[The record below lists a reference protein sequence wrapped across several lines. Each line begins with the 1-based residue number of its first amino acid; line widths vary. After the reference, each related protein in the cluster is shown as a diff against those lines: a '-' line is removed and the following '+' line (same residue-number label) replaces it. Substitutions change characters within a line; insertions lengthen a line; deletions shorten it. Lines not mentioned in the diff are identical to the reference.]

1 MSRPSSS
8 SGDEYNMEDSD
19 GYEDQDQEQRFIY
32 DLEDEE
38 TLLELLALEDLD
50 ELDDYDLDVI
60 DLNDLEELK
69 DLEQILNQRGKGWD
83 DDGNDEDGDLD
94 IDSEIG
100 EDLDIDMDMAYD
112 IDEDDDDEDEED
124 EEVEEIPIKDSVKQ
138 KETSNESSE
147 TITTTMPS
155 SPSALEQALMQG
167 VVPAAAGVGSNCL
180 PGDYGFDPLGL
191 ATKDYFKKAQN
202 VILNLLPASKVEE
215 DKEKDVN
222 ANLDP
227 GAALPRMD
235 TKSPKYYDDEER
247 PPALILRDYREIEI
261 RHGRLA
267 MLAALLWPLQEIIDR
282 LFIPN
287 AFGKT
292 TIVYGGVTLPFVS
305 LFMTLVMLLLGYL
318 DIYAA
323 SIKENDAGDA
333 FLPGKC

>member
-1 MSRPSSS
+1 MSRPGK
-8 SGDEYNMEDSD
+8 GDDFMDDSD
-19 GYEDQDQEQRFIY
+19 GYEEQDQEQRFVY

-50 ELDDYDLDVI
+50 ELEDDDLDVI
-60 DLNDLEELK
+60 NLNDLEELK
-69 DLEQILNQRGKGWD
+69 DLEQILNQRGKGWGD
-83 DDGNDEDGDLD
+83 DDDDDDDLD
-94 IDSEIG
+94 S
-100 EDLDIDMDMAYD
+100 DIDIGMEPDEMNMAYD
-112 IDEDDDDEDEED
+112 IEDEED
-124 EEVEEIPIKDSVKQ
+124 KSIINSSKQ
-138 KETSNESSE
+138 
-147 TITTTMPS
+147 TITSASTLPTSVAKDTPEPITATMPS
-155 SPSALEQALMQG
+155 SQSALEQALMQG

-191 ATKDYFKKAQN
+191 ATKDYFKKAQTI
-202 VILNLLPASKVEE
+202 ILNLLPASKVEE
-215 DKEKDVN
+215 KNIKQ
-222 ANLDP
+222 DP
-227 GAALPRMD
+227 GAALPR

-267 MLAALLWPLQEIIDR
+267 MLAALLWPLQEITDR

-287 AFGKT
+287 VFGKT
-292 TIVYGGVTLPFVS
+292 TMVYGGVTLPFVS

-333 FLPGKC
+333 FLPGKCCMFES